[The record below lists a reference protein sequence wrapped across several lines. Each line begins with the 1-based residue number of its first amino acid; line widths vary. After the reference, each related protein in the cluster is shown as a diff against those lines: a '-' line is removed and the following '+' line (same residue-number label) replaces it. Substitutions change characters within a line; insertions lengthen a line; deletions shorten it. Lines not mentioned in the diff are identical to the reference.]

1 MACESGLPECVQ
13 QAVQLFQQWR
23 AHPDT
28 NPISPALRQYMY
40 CTAVREGS
48 ESDWFFV
55 LTRYRQE
62 TSPGEKNLLLRA
74 LPCSSDVWI
83 LSTLLDMSL
92 EHTDIKRDDATGMIG
107 WVAKNPAGNRLAWD
121 FVKHH
126 WDVIIRH
133 FAQSP
138 SRLKTM
144 LRAFIAAQTE
154 LGIGEQTLRQAV
166 ETVEFNIKWYK
177 DSYPQLVQ
185 WLQDKGYFEFQG
197 AETTST

>member
-1 MACESGLPECVQ
+1 
-13 QAVQLFQQWR
+13 
-23 AHPDT
+23 
-28 NPISPALRQYMY
+28 
-40 CTAVREGS
+40 
-48 ESDWFFV
+48 
-55 LTRYRQE
+55 
-62 TSPGEKNLLLRA
+62 
-74 LPCSSDVWI
+74 
-83 LSTLLDMSL
+83 MSL

-144 LRAFIAAQTE
+144 VSSIVAAFHQDYQLQELRAFIAAQTE

-177 DSYPQLVQ
+177 NSYPQLVQ